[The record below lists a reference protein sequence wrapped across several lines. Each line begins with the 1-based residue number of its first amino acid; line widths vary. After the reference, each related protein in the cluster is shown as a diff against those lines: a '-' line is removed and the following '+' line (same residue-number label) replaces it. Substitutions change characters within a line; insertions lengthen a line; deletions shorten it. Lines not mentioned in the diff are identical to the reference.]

1 MKYKLLLSAFLF
13 QLTLNAKHLSFDG
26 SDDFVSNSNTIIN
39 QPSSLSVS
47 GWFKATSTSNGE
59 DYIIHNG
66 NGGEVKVVLENGNLT
81 SRFKTTSGWLNSQS
95 VSVTN
100 NVWNHFV
107 ATFENNSATKLYLN
121 GSESGNNSIGNVTLF
136 SFPGNLNFGKSN
148 NGDGNL
154 FTGQIDEVAIWT
166 DVLSAAEVTALYNSG
181 TPLSAITNSGDYT
194 SSGNLA
200 GFWNFN

>member
-1 MKYKLLLSAFLF
+1 YPDNGDYS
-13 QLTLNAKHLSFDG
+13 LNFDG
-26 SDDFVSNSNTIIN
+26 EDDFVSNSNTIIN

-181 TPLSAITNSGDYT
+181 TPLSA
-194 SSGNLA
+194 SSN
-200 GFWNFN
+200 